1 MAALPAGATAQQ
13 EDDDSFLRVPVPEEG
28 EDRIH
33 RLRTRVRHTTVIVLP
48 AGENILDFVV
58 GDSEYWHLT
67 GAANVAF
74 LKPLSPDAATNIAL
88 VCESGRI
95 YSFLVAEQS
104 DGPPHLVVR
113 VESGAEAAR
122 LSGGSGRPAF
132 VARSEVA
139 AYQQMAAEAA
149 EAARS
154 AREAA
159 EAGILEAR
167 SQAESAIEAFRA
179 GYPERLAFEYR
190 LDGDAADRPFLVEAM
205 WHDGQF
211 TYLRSR
217 AQESPA
223 LYELRDGEPA
233 LVAYDLDGGRA
244 LRRPP
249 RAGRRV
255 AADRRQAGQLAVHAA
270 GRAPMSRWKQWV
282 SPPEGALPGG
292 IVTKAGVVLIAVL
305 VGGLLLLVGDDGS
318 RGRCDRSRVLARGPS
333 RR

>member
-1 MAALPAGATAQQ
+1 MRPPTTPFVLLTLLFAALPAGATAQQ
-13 EDDDSFLRVPVPEEG
+13 EDDQAFLRVPVPEEG

-33 RLRTRVRHTTVIVLP
+33 RLRTQVRHTTVIVLP

-58 GDSEYWHLT
+58 GDSEYWHLA

-74 LKPLSPDAATNIAL
+74 LKPLRPDAATNIAL

-95 YSFLVAEQS
+95 YSFLVAEHS

-113 VESGAEAAR
+113 VESGTEAAG
-122 LSGGSGRPAF
+122 LSGGGMGRPAF

-149 EAARS
+149 AAART
-154 AREAA
+154 AREEAESRAA
-159 EAGILEAR
+159 
-167 SQAESAIEAFRA
+167 SAIEEFRA
-179 GYPERLAFEYR
+179 RYPERLAFEYR

-211 TYLRSR
+211 TYVRSR

-233 LVAYDLDGGRA
+233 LVAYDL
-244 LRRPP
+244 
-249 RAGRRV
+249 
-255 AADRRQAGQLAVHAA
+255 
-270 GRAPMSRWKQWV
+270 
-282 SPPEGALPGG
+282 
-292 IVTKAGVVLIAVL
+292 T
-305 VGGLLLLVGDDGS
+305 DDGLYVA
-318 RGRCDRSRVLARGPS
+318 RHVLGDGWLQIGDKRAAWRFTPREGL
-333 RR
+333 R

>member
-1 MAALPAGATAQQ
+1 MRSLLQQTALLTLLLAAFPVAATAQQ
-13 EDDDSFLRVPVPEEG
+13 ESDDSFLRVPVPEEG

-33 RLRTRVRHTTVIVLP
+33 RLRTQVRHTTVIVLP

-58 GDSEYWHLT
+58 GDSEYWHLA

-95 YSFLVAEQS
+95 YSFLVAEHS

-122 LSGGSGRPAF
+122 LSGGGSGRPAF

-167 SQAESAIEAFRA
+167 TQAESAIEEFRA
-179 GYPERLAFEYR
+179 RYPERLAFEYR

-233 LVAYDLDGGRA
+233 LVAYDLSEDG
-244 LRRPP
+244 LY
-249 RAGRRV
+249 
-255 AADRRQAGQLAVHAA
+255 
-270 GRAPMSRWKQWV
+270 
-282 SPPEGALPGG
+282 
-292 IVTKAGVVLIAVL
+292 IA
-305 VGGLLLLVGDDGS
+305 
-318 RGRCDRSRVLARGPS
+318 RHVLADGWLQIGDKRAAWRFTPREGL
-333 RR
+333 R